1 MYCMQLS
8 KWNKLRKRFQLN
20 PTNPVAQRR
29 QKKIT
34 QVCGDG
40 PDGEI

>member
-1 MYCMQLS
+1 MQKIPVKPPLTQWPTEDR
-8 KWNKLRKRFQLN
+8 KKLIN
-20 PTNPVAQRR
+20 HD
-29 QKKIT
+29 